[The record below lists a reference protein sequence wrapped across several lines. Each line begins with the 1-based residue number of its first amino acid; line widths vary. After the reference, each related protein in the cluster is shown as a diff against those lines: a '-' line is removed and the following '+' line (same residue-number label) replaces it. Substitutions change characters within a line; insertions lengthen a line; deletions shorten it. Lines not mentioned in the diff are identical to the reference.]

1 MNKVGSQQIDRLIE
15 AVLASSKYKSVH
27 IDFIRY
33 IGTQE
38 LTRQHNLK
46 DAIKST
52 KNKLHQVGGAY
63 QTSTPRY
70 SVWLDELKYAKRSG
84 NKAHF
89 LYTCKWIME
98 HHSSTRER
106 LPVLEQFYSTILAD
120 LPPINS
126 VIDVACGLHPLAI
139 PWMPLSEYAQYYA
152 YDIYEDMIGFL
163 NDCIALMPVQGY
175 GKASD
180 VIHNCPAQ
188 KVDVA
193 FILKAIP
200 CLEQVDKSAGSRLL
214 ETINADHLV
223 VSFPAH
229 SLGGKNKGMAT
240 NYETR
245 FYEQVANKP
254 WSIQRFVFPG
264 ELVFL
269 ISKSK
274 ALPRETSR
282 KMRGM

>member
-1 MNKVGSQQIDRLIE
+1 MNNKHDQQIDRLVE
-15 AVLASSKYKSVH
+15 AVQASAKYKS
-27 IDFIRY
+27 IGSDFIRY

-38 LTRQHNLK
+38 LARRHNLK
-46 DAIKST
+46 EAIKST

-63 QTSTPRY
+63 QDTTPRY
-70 SVWLDELKYAKRSG
+70 ALWLDELKQVSRSG
-84 NKAHF
+84 NREHV
-89 LYTCKWIME
+89 LDTCKWIMG

-106 LPVLEQFYSTILAD
+106 LPILEQFYSTILAD

-126 VIDVACGLHPLAI
+126 VIDIACGLHPLAI
-139 PWMPLSEYAQYYA
+139 PWMPLSEHAQYYA
-152 YDIYEDMIGFL
+152 YDVYEDMVGFL
-163 NDCIALMPVQGY
+163 NDCMDLMPVQGY
-175 GKASD
+175 AKTCD
-180 VIHNCPAQ
+180 VIHYCPTL

-200 CLEQVDKSAGSRLL
+200 CLEQIDKSAGMQLL

-229 SLGGKNKGMAT
+229 SLGGKHKGMVT

-245 FYEQVANKP
+245 FYELVANNTWP
-254 WSIQRFVFPG
+254 IRRLEFPG

-269 ISKSK
+269 ISKS
-274 ALPRETSR
+274 
-282 KMRGM
+282 

>member
-1 MNKVGSQQIDRLIE
+1 MNDRGSQQIDQLIE
-15 AVLASSKYKSVH
+15 AVLASSKYKSIGV
-27 IDFIRY
+27 DFIKY

-38 LTRQHNLK
+38 LSRQSNLK
-46 DAIKST
+46 QAIKST
-52 KNKLHQVGGAY
+52 KNKLHQVCGAY
-63 QTSTPRY
+63 QRSTPRY
-70 SVWLDELKYAKRSG
+70 SLWLDELKNAKQSA
-84 NKAHF
+84 NKERF
-89 LYTCKWIME
+89 LDTCKWIMG

-106 LPVLEQFYSTILAD
+106 LPILEQFYSTILAY
-120 LPPINS
+120 LPPIDS

-139 PWMPLSEYAQYYA
+139 PWMSLNENVMYYA

-163 NDCIALMPVQGY
+163 NECMTLMPAQGY
-175 GKASD
+175 AETCD
-180 VIHNCPAQ
+180 VIRSCPTQ

-200 CLEQVDKSAGSRLL
+200 CLEQVDKTAGQRLL

-229 SLGGKNKGMAT
+229 SLSGKSKGMAA

-254 WSIQRFVFPG
+254 WSIQRLEFPG

-269 ISKSK
+269 VSKS
-274 ALPRETSR
+274 
-282 KMRGM
+282 